1 MLRADELTVVHH
13 DDTVSRFTDV
23 TYTIGRAGLRVITA
37 TGDEKAFP
45 QHDVLTTVAV
55 TRPVVPAQ
63 FRPPGTTATAAADA
77 VGRRA
82 AVTIA
87 EWI

>member
-23 TYTIGRAGLRVITA
+23 TYTIGREGVRVVTA

-45 QHDVLTTVAV
+45 QHDVLTTVTL
-55 TRPVVPAQ
+55 TRPALPAQ
-63 FRPPGTTATAAADA
+63 FRPVPRDC
-77 VGRRA
+77 GRRR
-82 AVTIA
+82 
-87 EWI
+87 

>member
-13 DDTVSRFTDV
+13 DDSVSRFTDV
-23 TYTIGRAGLRVITA
+23 TYTIGRHGLRVITA

-55 TRPVVPAQ
+55 TGPLVPAQ
-63 FRPPGTTATAAADA
+63 FRPARHDCE
-77 VGRRA
+77 RRR
-82 AVTIA
+82 
-87 EWI
+87 